1 MIGVL
6 FCFRYKNGQEI
17 QAGGRYSVF
26 HDQNGNYSLVISDAL
41 PQDSGSYEITIR
53 NQYGTA
59 NSKTNLQILGWFSF
73 LFFHCFFLL

>member
-1 MIGVL
+1 MPSAVW
-6 FCFRYKNGQEI
+6 FVFFKDYSNHFFNSFRYKNGQEI
-17 QAGGRYSVF
+17 QAGGRYLEF

-59 NSKTNLQILGWFSF
+59 NSKTNLQILG
-73 LFFHCFFLL
+73 